1 MNAVL
6 MNVIVDFK
14 LATLL
19 SPFVSWFIYDMI
31 NTSPLLIRYREWI
44 YKEIEET
51 KEIEQIEQTEEI
63 EETETETIPFY
74 KYPLGYCLKCMGVWV
89 SIFIYLNPYF
99 EFTLFIT
106 LISISYFIIVKLFYK

>member
-1 MNAVL
+1 

-14 LATLL
+14 LVTLL
-19 SPFVSWFIYDMI
+19 SPFVSWFIYD
-31 NTSPLLIRYREWI
+31 LIHSSVVFEKYKNWL
-44 YKEIEET
+44 YKEDDNGFDVP
-51 KEIEQIEQTEEI
+51 KH
-63 EETETETIPFY
+63 

-106 LISISYFIIVKLFYK
+106 LISISYFIIVKVFYK